1 MASKIN
7 NTTMQVDTKLVR
19 ELADLLK
26 ETDLSEIEVVDGEK
40 RIRVARQM
48 MAASAAAAPSPVSI
62 PAAGSIATPTPDAT
76 MRPGMVPSPMVG
88 TAYTSSEAGKP
99 AFVSVGTV
107 VKEGDTLIIIEAM
120 KVMNPIT
127 APRAGTI
134 THIFVENEAPVEFG
148 EPLLVIE

>member
-1 MASKIN
+1 MASKIQN
-7 NTTMQVDTKLVR
+7 DKMQVDTALVR
-19 ELADLLK
+19 ELAGLLK

-48 MAASAAAAPSPVSI
+48 VAASAVANTVPVALATPSVVQSPVD
-62 PAAGSIATPTPDAT
+62 AAKH
-76 MRPGMVPSPMVG
+76 PGMVPSPMVG
-88 TAYTSSEAGKP
+88 TAYTCSEPGKP
-99 AFVSVGTV
+99 AFVNIGSV

-127 APRAGTI
+127 APRAGTV
-134 THIFVENEAPVEFG
+134 TQIFIANEAPVEYG

>member
-1 MASKIN
+1 MASKIQHEK
-7 NTTMQVDTKLVR
+7 MQVDTRLVR

-48 MAASAAAAPSPVSI
+48 MAAAGAIAQAAPIAITMPSVIQPVL
-62 PAAGSIATPTPDAT
+62 DAT
-76 MRPGMVPSPMVG
+76 KHPGMVPSPMVG
-88 TAYTSSEAGKP
+88 TAYTSSEPGKA
-99 AFVSVGTV
+99 AFVSVGSV

-134 THIFVENEAPVEFG
+134 TQIFIANEAPVEFG